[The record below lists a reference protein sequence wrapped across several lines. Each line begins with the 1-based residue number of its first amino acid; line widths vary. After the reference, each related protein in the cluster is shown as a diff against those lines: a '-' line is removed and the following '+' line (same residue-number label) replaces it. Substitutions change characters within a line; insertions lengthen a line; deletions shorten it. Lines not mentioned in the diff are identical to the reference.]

1 MCIYLK
7 IKIMISVTPKTEFII
22 GIDFGH
28 GETSAAFY
36 SIATQEKKDLDILP
50 GLKVIKSA
58 VAILEQ
64 EGRESI
70 CVGDSAIQNAPFAKD
85 FQIAFKKR
93 PSEMSKIERSRMVAF
108 MKGVYSGILDRHPD
122 YKSREHVVYIARPS
136 QDEKWKSEE
145 PAYIKIAEDA
155 GLPIAGIQKES
166 RAAYFRARTQPDSKI
181 DTQVKDGVLIVDY
194 GSSTIDFTYL
204 NTELQKP
211 IDHGCDLGAS
221 EVERLLLKYAMDHP
235 CDPCMPKFSSTYGKD
250 TESKPY
256 NQMLYKFRNSKEEFY
271 RNNKSP
277 MFSVQFDYNLL
288 TSSEASPIMGFGGF
302 SVPRGEVNKILG
314 LNNPEGYIEKVRRE
328 VKKFKEEKLKDNKV
342 ACVYLTGGASRM
354 DFVRQ
359 IFMDVFNLNE
369 KQCPGDDNPS
379 VIVSQGVAHLSYA
392 DIITA
397 KKEEDL
403 RKLAQNAISQY
414 NWTGNIREIVN
425 KSIKAKI
432 IDKAWDVMI
441 DYKNGNVYEY
451 LTLSNDHYGD
461 HYININYRDQENGL
475 QKVRNVRA
483 LKSKFISTF
492 ESLVHYD
499 FAAECEQSITSYIVD
514 SVIKQLKLALQ
525 AFEYNPSTSKALKIS
540 GLSASI
546 TKSGAEQLS
555 TRFTGNGEGHIIR
568 DAVASCW
575 ILMLDLDEYK
585 DRWDKDRQ
593 QHYDWYRN
601 NDLAK
606 NIFGSY
612 TWEDFLKNKIVIT
625 GIDSAKQQTKSY
637 IDSLIDDYVSY
648 AKLAVFFK

>member
-36 SIATQEKKDLDILP
+36 SIATQEKIDLDILP
-50 GLKVIKSA
+50 GVKVIKSA

-93 PSEMSKIERSRMVAF
+93 PSEMSENERSRMVAF

-250 TESKPY
+250 RESKPY
-256 NQMLYKFRNSKEEFY
+256 NQMLYSFRNAKEEFY
-271 RNNKSP
+271 KNNKSP
-277 MFSVQFDYNLL
+277 MFSVSFDYSLL
-288 TSSEASPIMGFGGF
+288 TSSEESPIIGFGGF

-314 LNNPEGYIEKVRRE
+314 LNNPEGYIEKVRSE
-328 VKKFKEEKLKDNKV
+328 VKKFKEEKLKDNNV

-397 KKEEDL
+397 KKEEEL
-403 RKLAQNAISQY
+403 RKLAQTAISQY
-414 NWTGNIREIVN
+414 NWDGNIREIVN

-441 DYKNGNVYEY
+441 AYKNGDVFEY
-451 LTLSNDHYGD
+451 LTLKNDYYD
-461 HYININYRDQENGL
+461 NHYININYKGHENGL
-475 QKVRNVRA
+475 QQVRNVRA
-483 LKSKFISTF
+483 LNSKFKSTF

-499 FAAECEQSITSYIVD
+499 FAAECEKSITSLIVA
-514 SVIKQLKLALQ
+514 SVIEKLKTALQ
-525 AFEYNPSTSKALKIS
+525 AFEYNPSSSKVLKIN
-540 GLSASI
+540 GLSATI

-568 DAVASCW
+568 DAIASCW

-593 QHYDWYRN
+593 QHYEWYRN
-601 NDLAK
+601 NDSAK

-612 TWEDFLKNKIVIT
+612 TWEDFLKNKILIT

-637 IDSLIDDYVSY
+637 IDSLIVDYVSY

>member
-1 MCIYLK
+1 MV
-7 IKIMISVTPKTEFII
+7 SVTPNTEFII

-36 SIATQEKKDLDILP
+36 NIATQEKKDLDILP

-70 CVGDSAIQNAPFAKD
+70 CVGDSAIQNAPYAKD

-93 PSEMSKIERSRMVAF
+93 PSEMNKVERNRMVAF
-108 MKGVYSGILDRHPD
+108 MKGVYFGILDRHPD
-122 YKSREHVVYIARPS
+122 YKTREHVVYIARPS

-145 PAYIKIAEDA
+145 LAYIKIAEDA
-155 GLPIAGIQKES
+155 GLPVAGIQKES

-204 NTELQKP
+204 NAKLHKP

-235 CDPCMPKFSSTYGKD
+235 SASDPCMPNFASTYGKD
-250 TESKPY
+250 IESKPY
-256 NQMLYKFRNSKEEFY
+256 NQMLYSFRNAKEEFY
-271 RNNKSP
+271 KNKTP
-277 MFSVQFDYNLL
+277 LFSVLLNYSLL
-288 TSSEASPIMGFGGF
+288 TSSEASPIDGFGGF

-314 LNNPEGYIEKVRRE
+314 LNNPEGYIEKVRSE
-328 VKKFKEEKLKDNKV
+328 VKKFKDEKLKSNKV

-359 IFMDVFNLNE
+359 IFMDVFSLNE
-369 KQCPGDDNPS
+369 NQCPGDDNPS

-397 KKEEDL
+397 KKEEEL
-403 RKLAQNAISQY
+403 RKLAQTTISQY
-414 NWTGNIREIVN
+414 NWADNIREIVS
-425 KSIKAKI
+425 KSIKDKI

-441 DYKNGNVYEY
+441 KYKDGNVYEY
-451 LTLSNDHYGD
+451 VKLTKNMYDGHYVGMEYEED
-461 HYININYRDQENGL
+461 GYQRL
-475 QKVRNVRA
+475 RNVRA
-483 LKSKFISTF
+483 LNREFTSTF
-492 ESLVHYD
+492 ESLVHHD
-499 FAAECEQSITSYIVD
+499 FAAECEQSITIYIVD
-514 SVIKQLKLALQ
+514 SVIKKLKSALQ
-525 AFEYNPSTSKALKIS
+525 AFEYNPSTSNVLKIS

-555 TRFTGNGEGHIIR
+555 TRFTGDGEGHIIR
-568 DAVASCW
+568 DAIASCW
-575 ILMLDLDEYK
+575 LVMLDLDKYK
-585 DRWDKDRQ
+585 DRWDADRK
-593 QHYDWYRN
+593 QHYEWYRN
-601 NDLAK
+601 NDSAK
-606 NIFGSY
+606 NIFSSY
-612 TWEDFLKNKIVIT
+612 TWEDFLKNKIVIS
-625 GIDSAKQQTKSY
+625 GIDSAKEQTKSY
-637 IDSLIDDYVSY
+637 IDSLINDYVSY